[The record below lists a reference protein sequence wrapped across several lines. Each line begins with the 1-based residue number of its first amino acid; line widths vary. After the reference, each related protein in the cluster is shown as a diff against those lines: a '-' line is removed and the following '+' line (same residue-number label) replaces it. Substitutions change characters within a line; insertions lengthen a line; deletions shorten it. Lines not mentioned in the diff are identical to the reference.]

1 MKIDL
6 IKKGISAT
14 IVIELDSIKDVKVY
28 LAIINTMSLKDVA
41 LASGVDSDYVFKFIR
56 ALDIVSR

>member
-6 IKKGISAT
+6 IKKGIPAT

-28 LAIINTMSLKDVA
+28 LVIINTMSLKDVA
-41 LASGVDSDYVFKFIR
+41 LA
-56 ALDIVSR
+56 